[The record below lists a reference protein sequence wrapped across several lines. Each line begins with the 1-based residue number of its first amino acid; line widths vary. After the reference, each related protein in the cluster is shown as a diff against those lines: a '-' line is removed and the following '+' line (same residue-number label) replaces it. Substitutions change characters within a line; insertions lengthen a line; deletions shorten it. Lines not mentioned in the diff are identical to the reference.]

1 LKVRI
6 KFQKIG
12 SIKFIGHLDLMRAW
26 QKIFRRSGIPIAYSE
41 GFNPHQIFSIAS
53 PLAVGITSDGEY
65 LDLKL
70 STITYDLDLLQQQI
84 NAVCPIGVTVL
95 EAIEL
100 SDSAIAGMASCYA
113 SEYII
118 SFSSELAQLLASSQ
132 KLDSFFLQ
140 DTIIV
145 SKKNKKGKFNDL
157 DLKTGIFSYEKIDD
171 TTIKL
176 LLATGST
183 LNVKPELIMTALLEY
198 TEINLPTFTDTLYY
212 WMHRIDIYQHI
223 EPLQT
228 LTQGVSA

>member
-1 LKVRI
+1 
-6 KFQKIG
+6 
-12 SIKFIGHLDLMRAW
+12 MRAW

-70 STITYDLDLLQQQI
+70 STPNYDLIQLQQQI
-84 NAVCPIGVTVL
+84 NAVCPSGVSVI

-113 SEYII
+113 SQYII
-118 SFSSELAQLLASSQ
+118 TFSNDLAHLLASSQ

-140 DTIIV
+140 ETIII

-157 DLKTGIFSYEKIDD
+157 DLKSGIFAYEKLDD
-171 TTIKL
+171 SRVKL
-176 LLATGST
+176 MLATGST

-198 TEINLPTFTDTLYY
+198 AGIDLPTFTDTLYY
-212 WMHRIDIYQHI
+212 WMHRIDIYQSI